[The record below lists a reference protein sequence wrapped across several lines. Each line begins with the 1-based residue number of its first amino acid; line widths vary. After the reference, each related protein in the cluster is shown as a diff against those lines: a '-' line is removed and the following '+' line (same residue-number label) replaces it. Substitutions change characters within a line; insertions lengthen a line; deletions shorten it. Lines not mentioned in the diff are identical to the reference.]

1 MTTALYLNRKYTD
14 GYPDLEQLG
23 TQWFSG
29 SQPGLHDRNI
39 ESIIR
44 CVSRMVNLERGPRTV
59 CEVGCGPAP
68 HNLAWLRERGFD
80 AIGVEPIRAYVESAR
95 ARLGD
100 AQAVLPGSAEEIPL
114 AAGSQRI
121 LLSESVLEHVE
132 SPRKAIA
139 EAYRVL
145 APGGVLYIYTTNRWR
160 FSVTGEN
167 GEFRIPFFNWL
178 PDILKESYVHQ
189 QLHYRPE
196 IANFTPRPAVHWFS
210 FVELCKLG
218 RDAGFAQFYS
228 PLDLADR
235 SDSYVRRGRLRGP
248 LLDVVRRSPALR
260 AMALLQFGSAIF
272 MWKRG

>member
-14 GYPDLEQLG
+14 GYPNLEQLG
-23 TQWFSG
+23 TQWFSD

-39 ESIIR
+39 ESIMNCI
-44 CVSRMVNLERGPRTV
+44 SRLVDLDRAATNV

-68 HNLAWLRERGFD
+68 HNLTWLRQQGFR
-80 AIGVEPIRAYVESAR
+80 AVGIEPIGAYVESAR
-95 ARLGD
+95 AHLND
-100 AQAVLPGSAEEIPL
+100 AHAVLAGSAEEIPL
-114 AAGSQRI
+114 AAESQEI
-121 LLSESVLEHVE
+121 VLSESVLEHVE
-132 SPRKAIA
+132 SPRKTIA

-145 APGGVLYIYTTNRWR
+145 APGGVLYVYTTNRWH
-160 FSVTGEN
+160 FSITGRN
-167 GEFRIPFFNWL
+167 GEFRIPFYNWL

-210 FVELCKLG
+210 FAQLCKLG

-228 PLDLADR
+228 PLDLVDR
-235 SDSYVRRGRLRGP
+235 DDSYVRRGRLRGP
-248 LLDVVRRSPALR
+248 LLDVVRRSPGLR
-260 AMALLQFGSAIF
+260 ALALLQFGSAIF